1 MEKTVYADLLF
12 LINFSMD
19 FLCFYISSKILSF
32 KLSPLRAVI
41 GSALGGVYS
50 VAVLF
55 LPSFYGLSFLI
66 DIAVGF
72 LMCLVVW
79 GIARRG
85 DVFLGFMLYFA
96 VSMALG
102 GFMTA
107 IFNLLNRLG
116 FDKIDVGSGDG
127 ISVWLFAIIA
137 LISGAV
143 TLIGGRFFR
152 RRSSERSAELEI
164 SYGGRT
170 KRISAF
176 VDTGNLLSEPIS
188 GKPCVIADVKEL
200 DGFLPSEIL
209 SASARGGVTLLAS
222 GAHARNIRLVPA
234 ATATGEGLLV
244 ALKVDKMRIDAGR
257 GMYETDALLALTS
270 LEGKAA
276 LIPASLLR

>member
-32 KLSPLRAVI
+32 KLSPLRAVL
-41 GSALGGVYS
+41 GATLGGIYS
-50 VAVLF
+50 VIALF
-55 LPSFYGLSFLI
+55 LPSFYGVSFLI
-66 DIAVGF
+66 DIAVG
-72 LMCLVVW
+72 LCMCLVVW
-79 GIARRG
+79 GASRKS
-85 DVFLGFMLYFA
+85 DLFLGFLLYFA

-116 FDKIDVGSGDG
+116 FNKINAGTGDG
-127 ISVWLFAIIA
+127 ISVWLFALVA
-137 LISGAV
+137 LVSGAV
-143 TLIGGRFFR
+143 TLLGGRFFK

-170 KRISAF
+170 KKISAF

-188 GKPCVIADVKEL
+188 GKPCVIADTKEL
-200 DGFLPSEIL
+200 EDLLPSEIL
-209 SASARGGVTLLAS
+209 SAAARGGVTLLVS
-222 GAHARNIRLVPA
+222 EAHARNIRLIPA
-234 ATATGEGLLV
+234 ITATGEGLLV
-244 ALKVDKMRIDAGR
+244 AIRVDKMRIDSGK

-270 LEGKAA
+270 LDGKAA
-276 LIPASLLR
+276 LVPASLLR

>member
-32 KLSPLRAVI
+32 RLSTIRAVLGAVI
-41 GSALGGVYS
+41 GGVYS
-50 VAVLF
+50 VVALF
-55 LPSFYGLSFLI
+55 LPSLYGFSFFI
-66 DIAVGF
+66 DLAVCL

-79 GIARRG
+79 GIGKKG
-85 DVFLGFMLYFA
+85 DLFLGFLFYFA

-116 FDKIDVGSGDG
+116 LNKIDAGEGEG
-127 ISVWLFAIIA
+127 ISVWLFALVA
-137 LISGAV
+137 LLSGAV

-152 RRSSERSAELEI
+152 RRSSERYADVEI
-164 SYGGRT
+164 SYQGKT
-170 KRISAF
+170 KKIRAF

-188 GKPCVIADVKEL
+188 GKPCVIADTKEL
-200 DGFLPSEIL
+200 EDLLPSEVI
-209 SASARGGVTLLAS
+209 SAAARGGVTLHAS
-222 GAHARNIRLVPA
+222 CEHAKNIRLVPA
-234 ATATGEGLLV
+234 KTATGEGLLL
-244 ALKVDKMRIDAGR
+244 ALRVDKMRIDAGN
-257 GMYETDALLALTS
+257 GAYDTDALLALTS

-276 LIPASLLR
+276 LVPAGLLR